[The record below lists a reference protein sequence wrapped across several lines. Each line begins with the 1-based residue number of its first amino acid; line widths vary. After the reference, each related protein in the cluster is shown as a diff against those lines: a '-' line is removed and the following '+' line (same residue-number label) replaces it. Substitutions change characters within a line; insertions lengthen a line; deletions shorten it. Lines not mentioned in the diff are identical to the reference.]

1 MTWSARTATV
11 STLVLVL
18 ALFGCAQ
25 PQTPQPEQGQSSVTW
40 EEAKAAAKAKTL
52 EIVASIPSD
61 EVVSGDQHETGSFF
75 SCDETR
81 HAWTGITYVTLVPG
95 ADIEA
100 ITKEVEEQLAD
111 LLRDRG
117 DFEVT
122 NRRDLF
128 DDYAVT
134 AQSTSTA
141 EAYLL
146 GASDPGAIAIDAW
159 SVCFTLPEGTY
170 PGGSF

>member
-1 MTWSARTATV
+1 MATV
-11 STLVLVL
+11 GTLALVL
-18 ALFGCAQ
+18 ALAGCAQ
-25 PQTPQPEQGQSSVTW
+25 PQTQQPEKGESSVTW

-52 EIVASIPSD
+52 EIVALIPSED
-61 EVVSGDQHETGSFF
+61 VVSVDQHETGSLF

-81 HAWTGITYVTLVPG
+81 HAWIGITYVTLVSG

-100 ITKEVEEQLAD
+100 ITKQVEKQLVD

-122 NRRDLF
+122 NRRDIF

-146 GASDPGAIAIDAW
+146 GASEPGAIAIDAW